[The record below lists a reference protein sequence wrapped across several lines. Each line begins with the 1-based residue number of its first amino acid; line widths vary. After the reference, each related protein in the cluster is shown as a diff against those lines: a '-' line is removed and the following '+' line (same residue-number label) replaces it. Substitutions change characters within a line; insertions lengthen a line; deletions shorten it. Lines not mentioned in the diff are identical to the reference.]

1 MAPVSKFADIY
12 KVKFPSHWDRIASF
26 RKPIIA
32 AVDGYAVCIGF
43 DIAIS
48 TFLLTTKC
56 LVNLTF
62 SS

>member
-32 AVDGYAVCIGF
+32 AVDGYAVCICF
-43 DIAIS
+43 DVVIS
-48 TFLLTTKC
+48 TLLLTTPC
-56 LVNLTF
+56 RVNLTF